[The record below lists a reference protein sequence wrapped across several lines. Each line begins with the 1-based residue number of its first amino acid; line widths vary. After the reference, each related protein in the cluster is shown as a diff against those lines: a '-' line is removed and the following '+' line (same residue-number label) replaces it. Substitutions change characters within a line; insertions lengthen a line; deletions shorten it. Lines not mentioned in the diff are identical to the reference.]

1 MDGWNLPECS
11 PLSYYQNFYPDEC
24 SRLQDDNVPS
34 NYVNAYA
41 MATDV
46 LDSTFN
52 HLHQSSNWG
61 NIIWKNVQFQRL
73 VKSLPRHPG
82 TLLVAQRLIKVL
94 LFFVTCLYIDVNRH
108 KDFNVKLISLLNI
121 RVCIPEVIVFLVWDL
136 CTEGVNK
143 ICFKQRMTALWGR
156 KTAQLQHAA
165 RPEEVTQC
173 ETPDWQRFKSKCHER
188 DLRLSG
194 YSDNRNTQ
202 PDPPLHSPFLITQS
216 KSFLPKSLCIMD
228 HLVLP

>member
-1 MDGWNLPECS
+1 MYNSRDLSNLC
-11 PLSYYQNFYPDEC
+11 Q
-24 SRLQDDNVPS
+24 
-34 NYVNAYA
+34 
-41 MATDV
+41 
-46 LDSTFN
+46 
-52 HLHQSSNWG
+52 
-61 NIIWKNVQFQRL
+61 
-73 VKSLPRHPG
+73 G
-82 TLLVAQRLIKVL
+82 TLALFWWPSALLKYFFLCHLFVHRCEQKV
-94 LFFVTCLYIDVNRH
+94 
-108 KDFNVKLISLLNI
+108 FNVKLISLLHI

-194 YSDNRNTQ
+194 YSDNTNTQ
-202 PDPPLHSPFLITQS
+202 PGPL
-216 KSFLPKSLCIMD
+216 SLSTA
-228 HLVLP
+228 LF